1 MESGPPDTHT
11 RYALVEQLDQIILA
25 VRQYK
30 PKFLRPPTFAKIAQQ
45 LEEKIV
51 AVLVASRYGCFAL
64 IISHQIAGG
73 VRVDHLPLPLIIITP
88 EVRNMA
94 QSLRNAL
101 HLSGHDI
108 RNPAFYDPRHFGY
121 SLDHC
126 CPSNPVPFGNPAV
139 RTLHRSSHTSLV
151 LCYWSVY
158 LFTDPCC
165 RRFYPD
171 MQFVSSL
178 CHFIL
183 YSKIERD
190 SLGRLPCSASL
201 VIAHHGRNEHS
212 WPSTVT
218 PRLSQSSKWFIHWLK
233 STQINLCVVLA

>member
-1 MESGPPDTHT
+1 
-11 RYALVEQLDQIILA
+11 
-25 VRQYK
+25 
-30 PKFLRPPTFAKIAQQ
+30 
-45 LEEKIV
+45 
-51 AVLVASRYGCFAL
+51 
-64 IISHQIAGG
+64 
-73 VRVDHLPLPLIIITP
+73 
-88 EVRNMA
+88 MA

-101 HLSGHDI
+101 HLSGRDI

-201 VIAHHGRNEHS
+201 VIAHHGRSEHS

-218 PRLSQSSKWFIHWLK
+218 PRLSQSSKWFIDWLK
-233 STQINLCVVLA
+233 NTQINLCVVLAYLPLWHRGELRRIYVIGFVHHTLSTSLHTPRRIWLKLSAVQYTSLHVQ